1 MSGLRAERREVA
13 VLLTLIVAAL
23 PPEPRWCHRWQA
35 SSHRIDADTQVS
47 GLSRFNV
54 GAGLPAMGADQ
65 APQNQGLGIVATMD
79 GR

>member
-13 VLLTLIVAAL
+13 VLLTLIFAAL
-23 PPEPRWCHRWQA
+23 PLESRWYHRWQA
-35 SSHRIDADTQVS
+35 SSHRISADTQIS

-54 GAGLPAMGADQ
+54 GAGLPAMGADE
-65 APQNQGLGIVATMD
+65 APPNQGLGIVATMD